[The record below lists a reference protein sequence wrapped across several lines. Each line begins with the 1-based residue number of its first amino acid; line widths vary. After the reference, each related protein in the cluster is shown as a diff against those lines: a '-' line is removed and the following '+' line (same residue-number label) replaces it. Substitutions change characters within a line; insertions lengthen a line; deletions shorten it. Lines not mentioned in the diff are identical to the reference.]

1 VFEFRTRDDSFA
13 YAYSSYAG
21 SPCVLSILVYDSV
34 QRHYIPK
41 SYAYPEFY
49 RSEIRLDTERAK
61 LALTGGGDAGWDGTP
76 KCDVLPLVLDYLYS
90 GDPEAAWDAL
100 ETYYS
105 FPDRDAFRAEIEAVV
120 GASPY
125 YATASH

>member
-1 VFEFRTRDDSFA
+1 MGRDAEVRRASA
-13 YAYSSYAG
+13 C
-21 SPCVLSILVYDSV
+21 PRLPVLG
-34 QRHYIPK
+34 R
-41 SYAYPEFY
+41 
-49 RSEIRLDTERAK
+49 
-61 LALTGGGDAGWDGTP
+61 
-76 KCDVLPLVLDYLYS
+76 
-90 GDPEAAWDAL
+90 PEAAWDAL